1 MNFQCRET
9 QVRGKSID
17 LEMYKSG
24 EVEISHQEV
33 RSGVVG
39 SGGWDGLGGTNAPV
53 G

>member
-39 SGGWDGLGGTNAPV
+39 SGAGPTPLWGKRGS
-53 G
+53 